1 MLQHMKGYDVP
12 AELEQRQES
21 LCMSTAAETGWF
33 KTQQNKNKTKKTLS
47 FSSIVKM
54 KSTLAQRAHC
64 SL

>member
-33 KTQQNKNKTKKTLS
+33 KTKQNKKTL
-47 FSSIVKM
+47 
-54 KSTLAQRAHC
+54 
-64 SL
+64 